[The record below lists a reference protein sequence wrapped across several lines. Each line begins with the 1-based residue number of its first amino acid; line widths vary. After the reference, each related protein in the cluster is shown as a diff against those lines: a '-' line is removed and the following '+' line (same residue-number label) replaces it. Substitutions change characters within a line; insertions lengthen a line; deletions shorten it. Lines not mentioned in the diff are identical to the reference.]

1 MNRSLK
7 ELIKNDMYRYGIKNC
22 SIKNIVKSL
31 IINDGL
37 RFIILWR
44 IGNWSYKNNKKA
56 LEIFI
61 KFILKLKLINNLSE
75 IPVRTDIGEG
85 LFIQHFSGITINV
98 KAKLGKNINIHK
110 GVTIGE
116 TTRGTQKGIPQIGN
130 NVWIGI
136 NSSIVG
142 GINIGNNVLIAPN
155 SYVNVNVPDYSIVF
169 GNPAIIKRNE
179 KAVEG
184 YIGNTV

>member
-1 MNRSLK
+1 MNKQLREIIAKDL
-7 ELIKNDMYRYGIKNC
+7 YRYGINRMNIIKIIKKIIIDD
-22 SIKNIVKSL
+22 SI
-31 IINDGL
+31 

-44 IGNWSYKNNKKA
+44 IGNWCYKNNKIV
-56 LEIFI
+56 LETFI
-61 KFILKLKLINNLSE
+61 KMILKIKLINNLSE

-85 LFIQHFSGITINV
+85 FFIQHFSGITINV
-98 KAKLGKNINIHK
+98 KSKLGKNINIHK

-116 TTRGTQKGIPQIGN
+116 TTRGKKKGVPQIGN

-155 SYVNVNVPDYSIVF
+155 SYVNIDVPDYSIVF
-169 GNPAIIKRNE
+169 GNPAIVKRNE
-179 KAVEG
+179 DSVKG
-184 YIGNTV
+184 YIGNKV

>member
-1 MNRSLK
+1 MNKKLRSAIAKDL
-7 ELIKNDMYRYGIKNC
+7 YRYGIKRITVGQI
-22 SIKNIVKSL
+22 IKKF
-31 IINDGL
+31 IINDSI

-44 IGNWSYKNNKKA
+44 IGNWSYKNNRKV

-61 KFILKLKLINNLSE
+61 KFILKIKLINNLSE
-75 IPVRTDIGEG
+75 IPVITDIGEG
-85 LFIQHFSGITINV
+85 FFIQHFSGITINV

-116 TTRGTQKGIPQIGN
+116 TTRGNKKGVPEIGD

-142 GINIGNNVLIAPN
+142 GIKIGNNVLIAPN
-155 SYVNVNVPDYSIVF
+155 SYVNVDVPDYSIVF
-169 GNPAIIKRNE
+169 GNPAIIKRSENSV
-179 KAVEG
+179 KG
-184 YIGNTV
+184 YIGNKV

>member
-1 MNRSLK
+1 MNKKLRSMIEKDL
-7 ELIKNDMYRYGIKNC
+7 YRYGVKKITIGQIIKMF
-22 SIKNIVKSL
+22 
-31 IINDGL
+31 IINDSI
-37 RFIILWR
+37 RFMILWR
-44 IGNWSYKNNKKA
+44 IGNWSYKNNRKV
-56 LEIFI
+56 LEIFT
-61 KFILKLKLINNLSE
+61 KFILKIKLINNLSE

-85 LFIQHFSGITINV
+85 FFIQHFSGITINV

-116 TTRGTQKGIPQIGN
+116 TTRGAKKGIPQIGN

-142 GINIGNNVLIAPN
+142 GIKIGNNVLIAPN
-155 SYVNVNVPDYSIVF
+155 SYVNIDVPDYSIVF
-169 GNPAIIKRNE
+169 GNPAIIKRN
-179 KAVEG
+179 KDSVEG